1 MLKSNR
7 CHLRWLTKEQLIAH
21 GEEGTEKGGYFICKG
36 YEKVKHFFR
45 EILFQLVASCIVS
58 KGSEK

>member
-7 CHLRWLTKEQLIAH
+7 CHLRWLTRDQLVAH

-36 YEKVKHFFR
+36 NEKV
-45 EILFQLVASCIVS
+45 
-58 KGSEK
+58 